1 MPPGASPS
9 SDTRL
14 AHVPLASLL
23 RRATTRARFHMGE
36 RMAEEQWAID
46 AGFRVGCVGA
56 LATIGAL
63 QPVSQRDVS
72 EAAGID
78 PSDLVGLLDL
88 LEEGG
93 LVARERDPD
102 DRRRNLLRLTAD
114 GERAHARLLEVIDA
128 AMADTLAP
136 LDHDERALLLGLLAR
151 VADAH
156 ADAEPDEPARSHHR

>member
-1 MPPGASPS
+1 MPSGAPS
-9 SDTRL
+9 ASDARL

-36 RMAEEQWAID
+36 RMAQEQWAID

-56 LATIGAL
+56 LATIGSL

-78 PSDLVGLLDL
+78 PSDLVGLLDV
-88 LEEGG
+88 LEDGG
-93 LVARERDPD
+93 LVARERDPE
-102 DRRRNLLRLTAD
+102 DRRRNLLRLTDD

-136 LDHDERALLLGLLAR
+136 LDEGERALLLDLLAR
-151 VADAH
+151 VADA
-156 ADAEPDEPARSHHR
+156 EPGADEPPRPPRG